1 MPSHPDRVR
10 RSYEWRWWDPE
21 DVRAPSWRRPSDTSA
36 ETLARQSI
44 ERERMRVIIRDEE
57 AALGI
62 TANVIEG
69 DHH

>member
-10 RSYEWRWWDPE
+10 THGALPVRYRFGDAGYLAWRLDKNRRRAAGILEYERWCD
-21 DVRAPSWRRPSDTSA
+21 A
-36 ETLARQSI
+36 EQLAR
-44 ERERMRVIIRDEE
+44 R
-57 AALGI
+57 GI